1 MPRPRIV
8 HVYKDMYP
16 PVEGGVERIMYHM
29 ARMASEEFKVGVI
42 TAPGGMKT
50 GHRTIDGR
58 IDVTEVASLG
68 RLQSTPIAP
77 AFLTALRRSGADLFH
92 FHFPHP
98 MGEAAYLLSGLKTP
112 AVATYHG
119 DVVRQKA
126 ALMVYRPIMQRF
138 LKRMQVIMP
147 TTERFL
153 GFSKDLRGHLDR
165 CEVVNLGYPPD
176 DYELD
181 HVTGPMAD
189 EYKQKWGD
197 FIFFIGCLRYYKGLR
212 YAIDAMAELS
222 SERPDA
228 KLVIAGS
235 GNEGAALKAQV
246 ESLGLADRVHFLGR
260 VSDPEA
266 VALLHAAKVFCLPAC
281 ETAEV
286 FGLCQI
292 EAMFCGLPIVST
304 DLATGVP
311 EVNQHE
317 ESGLIVPPE
326 NSAALAEALGRIL
339 GDDALHKKL
348 SEGGRERALR
358 LYTARTMGDHVCQI
372 YRRVLAET

>member
-1 MPRPRIV
+1 MPRPRVV

-16 PVEGGVERIMYHM
+16 PVEGGVERVMYHM
-29 ARMASEEFKVGVI
+29 ARLASEEFEVGVI
-42 TAPGGMKT
+42 TAPGGMQT
-50 GHRTIDGR
+50 RQRTIDGR
-58 IDVTEVASLG
+58 IEVTEVGSLG

-77 AFLTALRRSGADLFH
+77 AFLTALRRSRADLFH

-98 MGEAAYLLSGLKTP
+98 MGEVAYLLSGLKTP

-126 ALMVYRPIMQRF
+126 ALTVYRPIMKRF
-138 LKRMQVIMP
+138 LNRMRVIMP

-153 GFSKDLRGHLDR
+153 GFSKDLVGHLDR

-176 DYELD
+176 DYVLE

-189 EYKQKWGD
+189 EYKNRWGD

-212 YAIDAMAELS
+212 YLIDALE
-222 SERPDA
+222 
-228 KLVIAGS
+228 KLPNARLVVAGS
-235 GNEGAALKAQV
+235 GNEGAELKAQV
-246 ESLGLADRVHFLGR
+246 DSLGLGDRVHFLGR

-281 ETAEV
+281 EPAEV

-304 DLATGVP
+304 DLRTGVP

-317 ESGLIVPPE
+317 ESGLIVPPK
-326 NSAALAEALGRIL
+326 NSDALAEALGRIL
-339 GDDALHKKL
+339 DDDALQKKL

-358 LYTARTMGDHVCQI
+358 LYTARKMTDHVCEI
-372 YRRVLAET
+372 YRRALSDAKD